1 MPTPVLNEEVEP
13 LAMIVAQQSAEV
25 VPSTLQV
32 WEIVL
37 RSELSKMIDC
47 LVGHGRSALTPD
59 HSLTVRR

>member
-13 LAMIVAQQSAEV
+13 LATMVAQQSTEV

-37 RSELSKMIDC
+37 RSELSEMIDC
-47 LVGHGRSALTPD
+47 LVGHGKSALTRN
-59 HSLTVRR
+59 HRTCRR

>member
-13 LAMIVAQQSAEV
+13 LATIVAQQSAEV

-37 RSELSKMIDC
+37 RSKLSEMIDC
-47 LVGHGRSALTPD
+47 LVGAWKKRAYSE
-59 HSLTVRR
+59 S